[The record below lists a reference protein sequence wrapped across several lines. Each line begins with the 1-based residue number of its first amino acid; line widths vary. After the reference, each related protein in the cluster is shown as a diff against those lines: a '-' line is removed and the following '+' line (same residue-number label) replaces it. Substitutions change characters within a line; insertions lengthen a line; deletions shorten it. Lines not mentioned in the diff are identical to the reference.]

1 MSKFSNRTII
11 WLAILVFGIGLIA
24 FSSFTRDARA
34 PEPTVSVSTL
44 PQLTNSPLSQLTTSS
59 TPKKSTSNNKIVACQ
74 LSGSIHF
81 INDNLYETKGAK
93 IAYQNIDDVIRQIYW
108 TSNPND
114 GVLTVGPNI
123 FEGLQ
128 IPDGEKSVGVSL
140 NRKTSVKL
148 YTLTAAVTYGVKLPQ
163 GGEEE
168 KIANCTGSVTVT
180 LP

>member
-1 MSKFSNRTII
+1 MSKVSPRTII
-11 WLAILVFGIGLIA
+11 WLAILIIGVGLFV
-24 FSSFTRDARA
+24 FSSFTRNANA
-34 PEPTVSVSTL
+34 PEPTASVSAS
-44 PQLTNSPLSQLTTSS
+44 PQLTNSPLVQPTASP
-59 TPKKSTSNNKIVACQ
+59 TPKKSTSDNKIAACQ

-114 GVLTVGPNI
+114 GVLTIGPNI

-128 IPDGEKSVGVSL
+128 IPNGERSVGVSL
-140 NRKTSVKL
+140 NRKTNVKL
-148 YTLTAAVTYGVKLPQ
+148 YILTATVTYGVKLPQ

-168 KIANCTGSVTVT
+168 KITNCVGTVTVT